1 MLKKYIYV
9 LSVCIILIFLS
20 SCSVPDTSH
29 LLHQDAMGYTP
40 KQIKTEIMPKVAETV
55 VEALETS
62 DEDKLKSV
70 FSANALAEAE
80 SRDLDEGVKYLFDS
94 YKGKHTEIR
103 DYNYS
108 QYENYKKDESINE
121 IDCVCYVETDDKT
134 YKLSWLQILK
144 DESDADNVGVYNL
157 VMYEWEEGYNN
168 EGGIY
173 VGIDYPERFSASYIT
188 SVIGAVGYTD
198 STSALDIPLLYVSDK
213 LLNNMSD
220 SDKND
225 FSKALLVIN
234 NKNIRERWCEPS
246 EDGSSLKSF
255 IAADIPNVGKIILSF
270 SCDQEV
276 RNEIISIKIT
286 MYEGEVPDSQ
296 KLVTENYQFEG
307 LHEFVQ
313 ECEKSGMDFSKYPKT
328 SAELYKEEVIPEIEY
343 DGKTLQLA
351 SEIQNPGSS
360 NGDVLGKVDVNGSS
374 YSVTKLNSDYGCD
387 VYLINHKVYAEK
399 DKVDGLNDYYENDAD
414 MTFTYYEYKK
424 SGSDEH
430 EIDFSMEMYSKIRD
444 LYNDESQLKSFKADR
459 QVKSFEIKA
468 KSSDGV
474 YDGHISVNV
483 IDDSVMLG
491 SKIVPNVVLRGYF
504 LPEEEAKYIIEHID

>member
-1 MLKKYIYV
+1 M
-9 LSVCIILIFLS
+9 
-20 SCSVPDTSH
+20 
-29 LLHQDAMGYTP
+29 
-40 KQIKTEIMPKVAETV
+40 
-55 VEALETS
+55 
-62 DEDKLKSV
+62 
-70 FSANALAEAE
+70 
-80 SRDLDEGVKYLFDS
+80 
-94 YKGKHTEIR
+94 
-103 DYNYS
+103 
-108 QYENYKKDESINE
+108 
-121 IDCVCYVETDDKT
+121 
-134 YKLSWLQILK
+134 
-144 DESDADNVGVYNL
+144 
-157 VMYEWEEGYNN
+157 
-168 EGGIY
+168 
-173 VGIDYPERFSASYIT
+173 
-188 SVIGAVGYTD
+188 
-198 STSALDIPLLYVSDK
+198 
-213 LLNNMSD
+213 
-220 SDKND
+220 
-225 FSKALLVIN
+225 
-234 NKNIRERWCEPS
+234 
-246 EDGSSLKSF
+246 
-255 IAADIPNVGKIILSF
+255 PNVGKIILSF

-286 MYEGEVPDSQ
+286 MYDGEVPDSQ
-296 KLVTENYQFEG
+296 KLVTENYLFEG

-313 ECEKSGMDFSKYPKT
+313 ECEKGGMDFSKYPKT

-387 VYLINHKVYAEK
+387 VYLINHKVYVEK
-399 DKVDGLNDYYENDAD
+399 DKVDGLIDYYENDAD

-459 QVKSFEIKA
+459 SVKNFEIKA
-468 KSSDGV
+468 ESSDGV

-491 SKIVPNVVLRGYF
+491 SKIVPNVVVWGYF